1 MSESISSTLKH
12 SGLTLDSVFVEVQHS
27 EGLGLPKSNHIR
39 FFHTAMRGNKLS
51 TENLQVFLRRN
62 LARYVFSRAQLENYR
77 INDDLDSAVSEAM
90 RIMAENGNSSAE
102 GTGNMLDEILV
113 YAFLEEKL
121 KAPKLMSRVE
131 LYTEL
136 AQFRSECKGIHL
148 LSPSDLPENTK
159 FQMVFGASNIVDDI
173 KTAIDR
179 AFETIRKIDSHE
191 SREILMVQKTVLDQ
205 FFDQE
210 EVALLTDVLIPQPG
224 KPETYDT
231 AYGIF
236 LGYKLGLNPDG
247 RGDDFEALAE
257 KKMLLDIKEH
267 VGYIAQKIAEAGL
280 NAHSF
285 YVYIV
290 PFNEAEQEKT
300 QIMDAVLRGGTPL

>member
-1 MSESISSTLKH
+1 MSESISSTIKN

-27 EGLGLPKSNHIR
+27 EGLGLPKANHIR
-39 FFHTAMRGNKLS
+39 FFHTAMRGNRLS
-51 TENLQVFLRRN
+51 TDNLQVFLRRN

-90 RIMAENGNSSAE
+90 RIMAENGSTSADE
-102 GTGNMLDEILV
+102 TGNMLDEILV

-131 LYTEL
+131 LYTEM

-148 LSPSDLPENTK
+148 LSPSDLPQNTK
-159 FQMVFGASNIVDDI
+159 FQMVFGASNIVDDV

-179 AFETIRKIDSHE
+179 AFETIGKIDSHE

-205 FFDQE
+205 FFNQE
-210 EVALLTDVLIPQPG
+210 EIALLSDVLIPQPG

-231 AYGIF
+231 AYGVF
-236 LGYKLGLNPDG
+236 LGYQLGLNPTG

-257 KKMLLDIKEH
+257 QKMLCDIKEH
-267 VGYIAQKIAEAGL
+267 AGYISEKISAAGL
-280 NAHSF
+280 TGHSF

-290 PFNEAEQEKT
+290 PFNDAEQKKHKLW
-300 QIMDAVLRGGTPL
+300 MPY

>member
-1 MSESISSTLKH
+1 MSESLSFTVKN
-12 SGLTLDSVFVEVQHS
+12 SGLTLDSVFVEVPHS
-27 EGLGLPKSNHIR
+27 EGLGLPKANHIR
-39 FFHTAMRGNKLS
+39 FFHTAMRSNKLS
-51 TENLQVFLRRN
+51 TENLQRFLKRN
-62 LARYVFSRAQLENYR
+62 LARYVFSRAQLEDYR
-77 INDDLDSAVSEAM
+77 VNEDLDGAVDEAM
-90 RIMAENGNSSAE
+90 RIMAENGDASAE
-102 GTGNMLDEILV
+102 GTGNMLDEILI

-131 LYTEL
+131 LYTGL

-159 FQMVFGASNIVDDI
+159 FQMVFGASNIMDDV

-179 AFETIRKIDSHE
+179 AFVTIRKIDARE

-205 FFDQE
+205 FFNQDE
-210 EVALLTDVLIPQPG
+210 IALLTDVLIP
-224 KPETYDT
+224 KPKKLETYDT

-236 LGYKLGLNPDG
+236 LGYKLGLNPDD
-247 RGDDFEALAE
+247 RGDEFEILAE
-257 KKMLLDIKEH
+257 KKMLRDIKEH
-267 VGYIAQKIAEAGL
+267 AGYIAQKIAEAGL

-285 YVYIV
+285 YVYVV

>member
-1 MSESISSTLKH
+1 MSESISSTVKS
-12 SGLTLDSVFVEVQHS
+12 SGMTLDSVFVEVPHS
-27 EGLGLPKSNHIR
+27 EGLGLPKANHIR

-51 TENLQVFLRRN
+51 TENLQVYLRRN

-77 INDDLDSAVSEAM
+77 VNDDLDSAVSEAM
-90 RIMAENGNSSAE
+90 RVMAENGDSSAE

-136 AQFRSECKGIHL
+136 ARFRSECKGIHL
-148 LSPSDLPENTK
+148 LPPSSLPENTK
-159 FQMVFGASNIVDDI
+159 FQMVFGASNIVDDV

-179 AFETIRKIDSHE
+179 AFDTISKINAHE
-191 SREILMVQKTVLDQ
+191 SREVLMVQKTVLDQ
-205 FFDQE
+205 FFKQE
-210 EVALLTDVLIPQPG
+210 EIDLLTKILIPQPG

-247 RGDDFEALAE
+247 RGDNFEALAE

-267 VGYIAQKIAEAGL
+267 AGYISQKIAEAGL
-280 NAHSF
+280 AAHSF

-290 PFNEAEQEKT
+290 PFNEAEQEKM
-300 QIMDAVLRGGTPL
+300 QIMNAVLRGGTPI

>member
-1 MSESISSTLKH
+1 MSESISSTVKH

-39 FFHTAMRGNKLS
+39 FFHTAMRGNRLT
-51 TENLQVFLRRN
+51 TENLQEFIRRN

-77 INDDLDSAVSEAM
+77 VNDDLDTAVSEAM
-90 RIMAENGNSSAE
+90 RIMAENGDASAE
-102 GTGNMLDEILV
+102 GTGNMLDEVLI

-136 AQFRSECKGIHL
+136 AKFHSECKGIHL
-148 LSPSDLPENTK
+148 LSPDDLPDNTK
-159 FQMVFGASNIVDDI
+159 FQMVFGASDIVDDI

-179 AFETIRKIDSHE
+179 AFETIKKIDDHE
-191 SREILMVQKTVLDQ
+191 NREILMIQKTVLDQ
-205 FFDQE
+205 FFEQS
-210 EVALLTDVLIPQPG
+210 EVDLLTEILIPQPG
-224 KPETYDT
+224 KPESYDT

-236 LGYKLGLNPDG
+236 LGYQLGLNPSG
-247 RGDDFEALAE
+247 RGDDFETLAE
-257 KKMLLDIKEH
+257 QKMLLDIKEH
-267 VGYIAQKIAEAGL
+267 ANYIAEKIIATGL

-290 PFNEAEQEKT
+290 PFNDAEQEKM
-300 QIMDAVLRGGTPL
+300 QIMDAVLRGGVQV

>member
-136 AQFRSECKGIHL
+136 AQFRSE
-148 LSPSDLPENTK
+148 
-159 FQMVFGASNIVDDI
+159 
-173 KTAIDR
+173 
-179 AFETIRKIDSHE
+179 
-191 SREILMVQKTVLDQ
+191 
-205 FFDQE
+205 
-210 EVALLTDVLIPQPG
+210 
-224 KPETYDT
+224 
-231 AYGIF
+231 
-236 LGYKLGLNPDG
+236 
-247 RGDDFEALAE
+247 
-257 KKMLLDIKEH
+257 
-267 VGYIAQKIAEAGL
+267 
-280 NAHSF
+280 
-285 YVYIV
+285 
-290 PFNEAEQEKT
+290 
-300 QIMDAVLRGGTPL
+300 

>member
-1 MSESISSTLKH
+1 MSESISATIKN

-27 EGLGLPKSNHIR
+27 EGLNLPKANHIR
-39 FFHTAMRGNKLS
+39 FFHTAMRGNRLS
-51 TENLQVFLRRN
+51 TDNLQVFLRRN

-90 RIMAENGNSSAE
+90 RIMAENGGSSAE

-131 LYTEL
+131 LYTEM

-148 LSPSDLPENTK
+148 LSPSDLPQNTK
-159 FQMVFGASNIVDDI
+159 FQMVFGASNIVDDV

-179 AFETIRKIDSHE
+179 AFETISKIDSHE

-205 FFDQE
+205 FFNQE
-210 EVALLTDVLIPQPG
+210 EVACLVMSSFRNQESRKHMTRHTVFSW
-224 KPETYDT
+224 
-231 AYGIF
+231 GI
-236 LGYKLGLNPDG
+236 NW
-247 RGDDFEALAE
+247 A
-257 KKMLLDIKEH
+257 
-267 VGYIAQKIAEAGL
+267 
-280 NAHSF
+280 
-285 YVYIV
+285 
-290 PFNEAEQEKT
+290 
-300 QIMDAVLRGGTPL
+300 

>member
-1 MSESISSTLKH
+1 MKIWSDSFKDGAKIPAPLAFCKIDAGTHAAMS
-12 SGLTLDSVFVEVQHS
+12 D
-27 EGLGLPKSNHIR
+27 N
-39 FFHTAMRGNKLS
+39 
-51 TENLQVFLRRN
+51 RN
-62 LARYVFSRAQLENYR
+62 PHLAW
-77 INDDLDSAVSEAM
+77 
-90 RIMAENGNSSAE
+90 
-102 GTGNMLDEILV
+102 
-113 YAFLEEKL
+113 
-121 KAPKLMSRVE
+121 
-131 LYTEL
+131 
-136 AQFRSECKGIHL
+136 
-148 LSPSDLPENTK
+148 SDLPENTK

-210 EVALLTDVLIPQPG
+210 EIALLTDILIPQPG
-224 KPETYDT
+224 RPETYDT

-300 QIMDAVLRGGTPL
+300 QIMDAVLRGGTPI

>member
-1 MSESISSTLKH
+1 MSESISSTIKNR
-12 SGLTLDSVFVEVQHS
+12 GLTLDSVFVEVQHS
-27 EGLGLPKSNHIR
+27 EGLGLPKANHIK
-39 FFHTAMRGNKLS
+39 FFHTAMRGNRLT
-51 TENLQVFLRRN
+51 TENLQEFIRRN

-77 INDDLDSAVSEAM
+77 VNDDLDNAVAEAM
-90 RIMAENGNSSAE
+90 RIMAENGDSSSE
-102 GTGNMLDEILV
+102 GTGNMLDEVLI

-136 AQFRSECKGIHL
+136 AKFRSECKGIHL
-148 LSPSDLPENTK
+148 LSPTELPDNTK

-179 AFETIRKIDSHE
+179 AFETIEKISAHE

-205 FFDQE
+205 FFDQN
-210 EVALLTDVLIPQPG
+210 EVDLLTEVLIPQPG
-224 KPETYDT
+224 KPESYDT

-236 LGYKLGLNPDG
+236 LGYQLGLNPAG
-247 RGDDFEALAE
+247 RGDDFETLAE
-257 KKMLLDIKEH
+257 EKMRLDIREH
-267 VGYIAQKIAEAGL
+267 AAYIAEKIAAAGL
-280 NAHSF
+280 TAHSF

-290 PFNEAEQEKT
+290 PFNDAEQEKT
-300 QIMDAVLRGGTPL
+300 QIMDAVLRGGAAL

>member
-159 FQMVFGASNIVDDI
+159 FQMVFGASNIVDDL

-210 EVALLTDVLIPQPG
+210 EVALRTDILI
-224 KPETYDT
+224 
-231 AYGIF
+231 A
-236 LGYKLGLNPDG
+236 
-247 RGDDFEALAE
+247 
-257 KKMLLDIKEH
+257 
-267 VGYIAQKIAEAGL
+267 
-280 NAHSF
+280 
-285 YVYIV
+285 
-290 PFNEAEQEKT
+290 
-300 QIMDAVLRGGTPL
+300 

>member
-1 MSESISSTLKH
+1 MSESISSTVKH
-12 SGLTLDSVFVEVQHS
+12 CGLTLDSVFVEVQHS
-27 EGLGLPKSNHIR
+27 EGLRLPKANHIK
-39 FFHTAMRGNKLS
+39 FFHTAMRGNRLT
-51 TENLQVFLRRN
+51 TENLQEFIRRN

-77 INDDLDSAVSEAM
+77 VNEDLDTAVSEAM
-90 RIMAENGNSSAE
+90 RIMAENGDASAE
-102 GTGNMLDEILV
+102 GTGNMLDEVLV

-136 AQFRSECKGIHL
+136 AKFHSECKGIHL
-148 LSPSDLPENTK
+148 LSPKDLPDNTK

-179 AFETIRKIDSHE
+179 AFDTIAKINAHE

-205 FFDQE
+205 FFEQS
-210 EVALLTDVLIPQPG
+210 EVDLLTEILIPQPG
-224 KPETYDT
+224 KPESYDT

-236 LGYKLGLNPDG
+236 LGYQLGLNPSG
-247 RGDDFEALAE
+247 RGDDFETLAE
-257 KKMLLDIKEH
+257 QKMLLDIKEH
-267 VGYIAQKIAEAGL
+267 ASYIAEKIAAAGL
-280 NAHSF
+280 TAHSF

-290 PFNEAEQEKT
+290 PFNDAEQEKT
-300 QIMDAVLRGGTPL
+300 LIMDAVLRGGTQL